1 MALLEEEFRLYL
13 RDHQDP
19 RNRATH
25 FVGIPIIVITPIVAL
40 ALMDWRIFV
49 VGQVVGWAFQLLGHK
64 FEGNKPS
71 FTERPI
77 SLLMGPL
84 MVLVELCELVGVHFA
99 FAQRARAAQ
108 QSEAPRKG

>member
-25 FVGIPIIVITPIVAL
+25 YVGIPLIVITPVVAL
-40 ALMDWRIFV
+40 ILLDWRIFV
-49 VGQVVGWAFQLLGHK
+49 AGQVVGWAFQLVGHK
-64 FEGNKPS
+64 LEGNKPS

-84 MVLVELCELVGVHFA
+84 MVMVELCELVGIHFG
-99 FAQRARAAQ
+99 FAQRARQARQ
-108 QSEAPRKG
+108 N